1 MQSRYLQLLRIVLLL
16 LVSLSFA
23 IPPVHAQDEVVPA
36 DSVQAA
42 AAATEILVY
51 DINRPLTK
59 QDRGFPRDQPPRSSA
74 NGNWKS
80 PVNFADGTIHYR
92 VEIRQQPRAQTMRL
106 QFCVWQDGLRLE
118 NCGLQQ
124 RLVGNPNTV
133 VTWSQ
138 PVKAMWKKNGKSID
152 WARPRQRYGIAIK
165 NAQGKPV
172 SDLVGWN
179 WNGENPDLWYPLNMR
194 FTVVVVAKGARFSG
208 WQRYTGGNS
217 TSESDVVSADANIGS
232 ALTVEGAAQQDREH
246 QALEHQLYLPLI
258 VTQ

>member
-1 MQSRYLQLLRIVLLL
+1 MQSRYLHLLRIVLLL
-16 LVSLSFA
+16 LVSLSFT

-36 DSVQAA
+36 DSVQS

-208 WQRYTGGNS
+208 WQRYTGGS
-217 TSESDVVSADANIGS
+217 SASASEVVSADANIGS
-232 ALTVEGAAQQDREH
+232 TLTVEGAAQQDREH